1 MSDKTGKTEKQPPD
15 PRHAE
20 AQIYQRI
27 EAARVKIYGLINQ
40 IIKDTGLPTAII
52 LEVLRGVIAETT
64 LALEKMSREAV
75 LKEME
80 GLKKAGKKEAK
91 NGEAKNGEANP

>member
-1 MSDKTGKTEKQPPD
+1 MTEKDKQSD
-15 PRHAE
+15 PRTAE
-20 AQIYQRI
+20 AQIYSRI
-27 EAARVKIYGLINQ
+27 ETARAKIYGLINQ
-40 IIKDTGLPTAII
+40 VTRETGLPTAII

-80 GLKKAGKKEAK
+80 GLKKAGEKEAK
-91 NGEAKNGEANP
+91 GEAKNEEANP

>member
-1 MSDKTGKTEKQPPD
+1 MTEKNKQPD
-15 PRHAE
+15 PRTAE
-20 AQIYQRI
+20 AQLYQRI

-40 IIKDTGLPTAII
+40 VTRETGLPTAII

-91 NGEAKNGEANP
+91 GEAKNGEANP

>member
-1 MSDKTGKTEKQPPD
+1 MTEKAPHPD
-15 PRHAE
+15 PRTAE
-20 AQIYQRI
+20 AQIYTRI
-27 EAARVKIYGLINQ
+27 EAARKQ
-40 IIKDTGLPTAII
+40 IAAAVNKTMMDTGLPTAII

-80 GLKKAGKKEAK
+80 GLKKAGKKEA
-91 NGEAKNGEANP
+91 NGEAKNEEANL